1 MSLLASLSFKQLFS
15 DLALKW
21 KITSVTIPL
30 IIAILLLGYALSRD
44 KGQEIEF
51 TQKETYGIEYSR
63 ALRNLMQASMEHRGL
78 ASLYLSSGAKVKDQL
93 EQKQKQIRDR
103 IQAVNEEEAQY
114 GAALNTAEG
123 WRNIQTHWEQLQR
136 QVVDLSPKEST
147 ARHNELITL
156 IIDLIAKVKHSSNLT
171 LDPHTDSYYLVDT
184 IQNQLPNLI
193 NTIGILRAVAVKT
206 VGNSQISEKDKT
218 DLIGLQKVADLYKGQ
233 IEKNLNIIIDN
244 TPALRARLEQ
254 SAEEFSQASNRFFN
268 LINNSLLAGVR
279 NNSKLSAS
287 ETYNTATQAVNA
299 GFHFFDTASSSL
311 NELLQERIAAVKQ
324 EQYVTLGGIIL
335 FVTFAIGVGFMV
347 IGAITRPIQ
356 RAQFLSM
363 AIASGNLENAIES
376 NSNDEVGRM
385 LLSLSDMQKKLRQQI
400 EKERHHLKELEEKN
414 AELER
419 FIYTVSH
426 DLRSPLITI
435 KGFSGMLKRSL
446 SQGDREQM
454 QGDIKRIQAAADK
467 MQLLLDDLLELSRI
481 GRLVNPPEKV
491 SLEHLAREA
500 VELVKGAIIERNVQV
515 EIGLDLPLL
524 FGDRKRLLEVM
535 QNLVENA
542 VKFMGEQK
550 EPRIEINALERE
562 GELLCYVRDNGMGI
576 SSRYHEK
583 IFDLFDRLDQDVE
596 GTGIGLAIVKRI
608 IEVHEGRVWVESEG
622 PGQGST
628 FYFSIPKVPA

>member
-1 MSLLASLSFKQLFS
+1 MNLSASLGFKRLFS

-51 TQKETYGIEYSR
+51 TQKETYGIEYTR
-63 ALRNLMQASMEHRGL
+63 ALRDLMQAFMEHRGL
-78 ASLYLSSGAKVKDQL
+78 ASLYLSSNPKVKDQL
-93 EQKQKQIRDR
+93 EQKKKEIRER
-103 IQAVNEEEAQY
+103 IQAVEEEEAKH
-114 GAALNTAEG
+114 GATLDTTEE
-123 WRNIQTHWEQLQR
+123 WRNIQAHWEQLQH
-136 QVVDLSPKEST
+136 QVVDLSPKESI
-147 ARHNELITL
+147 ARHNSLITL
-156 IIDLIAKVKHSSNLT
+156 VIDLIAKVKHSSNLT

-193 NTIGILRAVAVKT
+193 NTIGMLRVVAVKT
-206 VGNSQISEKDKT
+206 VGNSQVSEKDKT
-218 DLIGLQKVADLYKGQ
+218 DLIGLQKVADLYKRQVG
-233 IEKNLNIIIDN
+233 KNLNIVIEN
-244 TPALRARLEQ
+244 TPALRPRLEQ
-254 SAEEFSQASNRFFN
+254 SAEEFSKASNHFFN
-268 LINNSLLAGVR
+268 LINKSLLAGA
-279 NNSKLSAS
+279 NNRSAS
-287 ETYNTATQAVNA
+287 EAYNTATQAVNA
-299 GFHFFDTASSSL
+299 GFYFFDTASLSL
-311 NELLQERIAAVKQ
+311 NELLQERIAKVKQ
-324 EQYVTLGGIIL
+324 EQYITLGGIIL

-363 AIASGNLENAIES
+363 AIASGNLENSIES

-400 EKERHHLKELEEKN
+400 EKERHHLEELEEKN

-454 QGDIKRIQAAADK
+454 QGDIKRIQAAADN

-491 SLEHLAREA
+491 SLENLAREA
-500 VELVKGAIIERNVQV
+500 IELVKGAIIERNVQV
-515 EIGLDLPLL
+515 EIAPNLPFLI
-524 FGDRKRLLEVM
+524 GDRKRLLEVM
-535 QNLVENA
+535 QNLIENA
-542 VKFMGEQK
+542 VKFMGDQK

-583 IFDLFDRLDQDVE
+583 IFDLFDRLNQNVE